1 MKAKT
6 IVFLTL
12 LSLSLVL
19 LLQNAQVV
27 SVKFFFWEISMS
39 RVIMFPLLIL
49 LGFAL
54 GYVAGTAGKK
64 RRGRV

>member
-54 GYVAGTAGKK
+54 GYVAGTTGKK